1 MFALATLNLS
11 SSFRQNSLLGVV
23 HLAKLIEVDVRSLD
37 NLDLSDLHVLDG
49 VNRGD
54 FFGDLLLDGL
64 TGEQVEDLGNV
75 GFADLLSNDVVD
87 SLADDLLLGR
97 KGIIGLSL
105 LVRRLAGEGDDEDSQ
120 DISVLGLDVR
130 NSFDEGFSLLDEGAE
145 LISGGVD
152 SVEGSDGLPA
162 FSLINNKANLSP
174 VEAVLVGSQIGLH
187 LRHDSALDAIFD
199 LF

>member
-1 MFALATLNLS
+1 MLALAALNLGS
-11 SSFRQNSLLGVV
+11 SLGQDSLLGVV
-23 HLAKLIEVDVRSLD
+23 HLAKLIEVHVRSLD
-37 NLDLSDLHVLDG
+37 DLDLSDLHVLDG
-49 VNRGD
+49 VDRRD
-54 FFGDLLLDGL
+54 FLGDLLLDDL
-64 TGEQVEDLGNV
+64 TGEQVEDLGDV

-97 KGIIGLSL
+97 KGIVGLAL
-105 LVRRLAGEGDDEDSQ
+105 LVRRLAGEGDHEDSQ
-120 DISVLGLDVR
+120 DIAVLGLDVG

-152 SVEGSDGLPA
+152 SVEGSDGLSA
-162 FSLINNKANLSP
+162 FGLINNQLNLSP